1 MNCPLCQDTS
11 LDPTFHRGIEIDI
24 CPRCKGMWLD
34 RGELD
39 RLVGD
44 DREPI
49 GDRRPAPPAPDREP
63 ERPRTSKKQKSKAK
77 RLADLFEEVLD
88 F

>member
-1 MNCPLCQDTS
+1 MNCPLCQDTA
-11 LDPTFHRGIEIDI
+11 LDPSFHRGIEIDI

-39 RLVGD
+39 RLVAD
-44 DREPI
+44 DRPLVE
-49 GDRRPAPPAPDREP
+49 DRRPRPDEAPIAPP
-63 ERPRTSKKQKSKAK
+63 KKQKSKAK